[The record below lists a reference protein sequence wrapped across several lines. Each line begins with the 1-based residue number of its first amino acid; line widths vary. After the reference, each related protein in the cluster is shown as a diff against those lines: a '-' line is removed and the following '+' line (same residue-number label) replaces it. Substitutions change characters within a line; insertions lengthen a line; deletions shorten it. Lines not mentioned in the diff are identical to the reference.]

1 MPHRLIVSPL
11 PETTDFVRQKRLI
24 QERGELALIEDG
36 LRMDHLAYFSLL
48 PGEGR
53 FRGGHYHRVKTE
65 RFYIIAGT
73 GVLLAADP
81 DTGET
86 FETPLSPGL
95 RITVLPGL
103 AHRFEAASPLQVVE
117 YYEGVYDPADDA
129 PYPPF
134 AGTKK

>member
-1 MPHRLIVSPL
+1 MHDRLIVSRL
-11 PETTDFVRQKRLI
+11 PETTEFVRQKRLV

-53 FRGGHYHRVKTE
+53 FRGGHFHRVKTE
-65 RFYIIAGT
+65 RFYIISGT
-73 GVLLAADP
+73 GVLLAADA
-81 DTGET
+81 DSGET
-86 FETPLSPGL
+86 FETPLSPGF

-103 AHRFEAASPLQVVE
+103 AHRFEAETPLGVIE
-117 YYEGVYDPADDA
+117 YYEGVYDPADDV